1 MGIHAACGLWAQ
13 RVGGGECGASAGMRM
28 EAGGSHTVRQT
39 ISNLPSNDEDDRDD
53 GAEQVGV
60 RRTRAEQRVLVGA
73 RSRARRDEVYEVL
86 GGLEVYEVLGGR
98 SCTRSST

>member
-1 MGIHAACGLWAQ
+1 
-13 RVGGGECGASAGMRM
+13 M

-60 RRTRAEQRVLVGA
+60 KEDAGGTAGTRRGTIAGEA
-73 RSRARRDEVYEVL
+73 
-86 GGLEVYEVLGGR
+86 
-98 SCTRSST
+98 

>member
-1 MGIHAACGLWAQ
+1 M
-13 RVGGGECGASAGMRM
+13 GGGECGASAGMRM

-60 RRTRAEQRVLVGA
+60 KEDAGGTAGTRRGTIAGEA
-73 RSRARRDEVYEVL
+73 
-86 GGLEVYEVLGGR
+86 
-98 SCTRSST
+98 

>member
-60 RRTRAEQRVLVGA
+60 KEDAGGTAGTRRGTIAG
-73 RSRARRDEVYEVL
+73 EV
-86 GGLEVYEVLGGR
+86 
-98 SCTRSST
+98 